1 MKIITVAF
9 RLNHLTA
16 SFFPLSLLLASYPSS
31 ASPMLA
37 VGERVS
43 LNKVILETN
52 APFLLFSQSL
62 NQCRVIQ
69 RNQVPHLE

>member
-31 ASPMLA
+31 TSLKLT

-62 NQCRVIQ
+62 N
-69 RNQVPHLE
+69 